1 MVTMS
6 IHATRATFASV
17 QLEREALRRIPT
29 ILEDLLDELDIGP
42 FEQQVPASGLD
53 AIIDSHD
60 RRWLIEVKSGASP
73 GVVASA
79 AERMASLA
87 THDGIAVLVVP
98 FMTAA
103 GAKAAAERNLNW
115 LDLSG
120 NAHIRDKDL
129 YVSVQGRSNQFAA
142 RGRPSSAFAPKS
154 SRVTRA
160 LLLDPERW
168 WRQKELSEHTGL
180 DAGRVSRVVR
190 RLEDDELLARD
201 RALLRPRDRDLLLD
215 AWAGEYRFDRH
226 DIIAGHLSGS
236 GIELARELDHRLRD
250 ANVDHAFTG
259 LTAAWALDRF
269 ARFRLNSVYVHG
281 DPRAA
286 ADAIE
291 LRRNERG
298 ANVQLIGPDDSGVFY
313 GQQNVDELPCVSRVQ
328 IYLDLLALPE
338 RAREA
343 ADELRADGAIWH
355 ARP

>member
-1 MVTMS
+1 MPN
-6 IHATRATFASV
+6 RATGVAYTGV
-17 QLEREALRRIPT
+17 QLEREALRRLPT
-29 ILEDLLDELDIGP
+29 ILEDLLDEPGIGP
-42 FEQQVPASGLD
+42 LQHHAPDSGRD
-53 AIIDSHD
+53 AIINSND
-60 RRWLIEVKSGASP
+60 RCWLIEIKSAASP
-73 GVVASA
+73 GVIASA
-79 AERMASLA
+79 AEQMARLGPR
-87 THDGIAVLVVP
+87 DGIAVLVVP

-103 GAKAAAERNLNW
+103 GAKAAAERDLNW

-129 YVSVQGRSNQFAA
+129 YVSVQGRPNQFAA

-154 SRVTRA
+154 SRVARA

-180 DAGRVSRVVR
+180 DAGRVSRVIR
-190 RLEDDELLARD
+190 RLEHDELLTRD

-215 AWAGEYRFDRH
+215 AWADEYRFDRH

-236 GIELARELDHRLRD
+236 GIELARELDHRLRNAD
-250 ANVDHAFTG
+250 VDHAFTG
-259 LTAAWALDRF
+259 LPAAWALDRF
-269 ARFRLNSVYVHG
+269 ARYRLNSVYVHG

-298 ANVQLIGPDDSGVFY
+298 ANVQLIGPDDRGVLD
-313 GQQNVDELPCVSRVQ
+313 GQQNVDELPCVSSVQ
-328 IYLDLLALPE
+328 VYLDLLALPE

-343 ADELRADGAIWH
+343 ADELRHDGTIWH
-355 ARP
+355 ART

>member
-1 MVTMS
+1 MPS
-6 IHATRATFASV
+6 RATNTTHAGV
-17 QLEREALRRIPT
+17 QFEREALRRLPA
-29 ILEDLLDELDIGP
+29 ILGDLLDEPDIGQL
-42 FEQQVPASGLD
+42 QQQAPDSGLD
-53 AIIDSHD
+53 AIVHGHD
-60 RRWLIEVKSGASP
+60 RRWLIEVKSAASP

-79 AERMASLA
+79 AEQMARLA
-87 THDGIAVLVVP
+87 PRDGIAVLVVP

-103 GAKAAAERNLNW
+103 GAKAAADRDLNW
-115 LDLSG
+115 FDLSG
-120 NAHIRDKDL
+120 NARIRAKDL
-129 YVSVQGRSNQFAA
+129 YVAVQGRPNQFAA

-154 SRVTRA
+154 SRVART
-160 LLLDPERW
+160 LLLEPERW
-168 WRQKELSEHTGL
+168 WRQKELSEHTDL

-201 RALLRPRDRDLLLD
+201 RALLRPRDRNLLLD
-215 AWAGEYRFDRH
+215 AWADEYRFARH
-226 DIIAGHLSGS
+226 DIITGHISGS

-250 ANVDHAFTG
+250 ADIDHAFTG
-259 LTAAWALDRF
+259 LPAAWALDRF

-298 ANVQLIGPDDSGVFY
+298 ANVQLIGPEDRGVFD
-313 GQQNVDELPCVSRVQ
+313 GQQNVEELPCVSRVQ
-328 IYLDLLALPE
+328 VYLDLLALPE

-343 ADELRADGAIWH
+343 ADELRHDGAIWH

>member
-1 MVTMS
+1 MPDN
-6 IHATRATFASV
+6 ATRAVHAGLQF
-17 QLEREALRRIPT
+17 ERDALRRLPT
-29 ILEDLLDELDIGP
+29 ILKDLLDEPDIVP
-42 FEQQVPASGLD
+42 PQQQAPDGGLD
-53 AIIDSHD
+53 AIINSHD
-60 RRWLIEVKSGASP
+60 RRWLIEIKSTAGP

-79 AERMASLA
+79 AEQMARLA
-87 THDGIAVLVVP
+87 PLEGIAVLVVP
-98 FMTAA
+98 FMTPA
-103 GAKAAAERNLNW
+103 GAKAAAERELNW

-129 YVSVQGRSNQFAA
+129 YVSIQGRPNQYTT

-168 WRQKELSEHTGL
+168 WRQKELGEHTDL

-201 RALLRPRDRDLLLD
+201 RALLRPRDRGLLLD
-215 AWAGEYRFDRH
+215 AWADDYRFDRH
-226 DIIAGHLSGS
+226 DIIAGHVSGS
-236 GIELARELDHRLRD
+236 GIELARELDGRLRD
-250 ANVDHAFTG
+250 ADIDHAFTG
-259 LTAAWALDRF
+259 LPAAWVLDRF

-298 ANVQLIGPDDSGVFY
+298 ANVQLIGPDDRGVFD
-313 GQQNVDELPCVSRVQ
+313 GQRNVDELPCVSSVQ

-338 RAREA
+338 RASEA
-343 ADELRADGAIWH
+343 ANELRHDGAIWH

>member
-1 MVTMS
+1 MADMPS
-6 IHATRATFASV
+6 RATSAHYAGIRF
-17 QLEREALRRIPT
+17 EREVLRRLPD
-29 ILEDLLDELDIGP
+29 ILGELLEERGIAPLQRQAPDAG
-42 FEQQVPASGLD
+42 VD
-53 AIIDSHD
+53 AIVESHG
-60 RRWLIEVKSGASP
+60 RRWLIEAKSAASP

-79 AERMASLA
+79 AEQMARLA
-87 THDGIAVLVVP
+87 PRDGISVLVVP

-103 GAKAAAERNLNW
+103 GAKAAAERDLNW

-129 YVSVQGRSNQFAA
+129 YVSVQGRPNQFTA
-142 RGRPSSAFAPKS
+142 RGRPSSPFAPKS
-154 SRVTRA
+154 SRITRA

-180 DAGRVSRVVR
+180 DPGRVSRVVR

-215 AWAGEYRFDRH
+215 AWADEYRFDRH
-226 DIIAGHLSGS
+226 DIIAGHLAGN
-236 GIELARELDHRLRD
+236 GIELTRELDHRLRD
-250 ANVDHAFTG
+250 ANIDHAFTG
-259 LTAAWALDRF
+259 LPAAWAFDRF

-298 ANVQLIGPDDSGVFY
+298 ANVQLIGPDDPGVFD
-313 GQQNVDELPCVSRVQ
+313 GQQDIEELPCVSRVQ
-328 IYLDLLALPE
+328 VYLDLLALPE

-343 ADELRADGAIWH
+343 AEELRHDGTVWH
-355 ARP
+355 AHP